1 MPESQTS
8 GRRARGAGLRF
19 IREMIAGDFKE
30 GGRRGKIFSLGL
42 VMFATVSLSLR
53 GEQPAELVDGT
64 RALYRGNYQRAVSL
78 AQSYMKAHPKV
89 AAAYLL
95 LARAEI
101 AEGKYLSAYRELLS
115 ALRMDPKNVD
125 ALYYLGRV
133 SLVLSQIQ
141 YQQLY
146 SPGPESL
153 RVHQVLAES
162 YLSQENKSRSEER
175 RVGKECRSRWS
186 PYH

>member
-53 GEQPAELVDGT
+53 GEQPAELADGT

-89 AAAYLL
+89 AAAHLL

-101 AEGKYLSAYRELLS
+101 AEGKYPSRTSRRCGPAMPRPMRCPRKSSSAKRRWPGSKPRSRPS
-115 ALRMDPKNVD
+115 ASRPTSSK
-125 ALYYLGRV
+125 R
-133 SLVLSQIQ
+133 
-141 YQQLY
+141 
-146 SPGPESL
+146 SP
-153 RVHQVLAES
+153 RANTHQPTGSS
-162 YLSQENKSRSEER
+162 YLRSGWTR
-175 RVGKECRSRWS
+175 KMLTRFITWGD
-186 PYH
+186 